1 MSESSKTTSIDA
13 ENNYQRHCKTRKKG
27 YVVVIQ
33 NDKGNIQDTP
43 FASFDKGLAEEVALE
58 YAWELMWENW
68 YWMCHGP
75 CEFVGDW
82 VSLVYENKLT
92 DYHVVVK
99 EIPWYG

>member
-1 MSESSKTTSIDA
+1 MSESNKIASNDT
-13 ENNYQRHCKTRKKG
+13 ENNYQRHRKACKKG

-33 NDKGNIQDTP
+33 DDEGNIQDTP
-43 FASFDKGLAEEVALE
+43 FASFDRGLAEEVALE

-75 CEFVGDW
+75 CEFTSGW

-92 DYHVVVK
+92 DYYIFVK

>member
-1 MSESSKTTSIDA
+1 MSESSKTASVDA
-13 ENNYQRHCKTRKKG
+13 KNNYQRHCKTRKKG

-33 NDKGNIQDTP
+33 DDEGNIQDTP

-68 YWMCHGP
+68 YWVCHGSYK
-75 CEFVGDW
+75 FVGDW

-92 DYHVVVK
+92 DYYVVVK

>member
-1 MSESSKTTSIDA
+1 MSESSKTASVDA
-13 ENNYQRHCKTRKKG
+13 KNNYQRHCKTRKKG

-33 NDKGNIQDTP
+33 DDEGNIQDTP

-68 YWMCHGP
+68 YWVCHGSY
-75 CEFVGDW
+75 EFVGDW

-92 DYHVVVK
+92 DYYVVVK

>member
-43 FASFDKGLAEEVALE
+43 FASLDKGLAEEVALE

-75 CEFVGDW
+75 CEFVGGW